1 MPTDVKIVRP
11 PREPNGAHSVNL
23 NFTEMDAWEW
33 GRWAIRNNRWQATCE
48 VGESRFRTDVETAVA
63 IASPDGRVGVWY
75 NRITLPRAMNGRGR
89 TSRRDDTIHNL
100 YTAAY
105 AALCG
110 PDADRRVDMRAI
122 GAAKYWDKKLTRG
135 GERDLSPLAMAALRL
150 YHAEA
155 FGDTPTLRD
164 QLLAEF
170 AVLKGDRP
178 PTTHLLR
185 ANEDELLAASALL
198 TMGDAESACRLLARK
213 GVAA

>member
-1 MPTDVKIVRP
+1 MKIVVKIARP
-11 PREPNGAHSVNL
+11 PREQSLVNL

-33 GRWAIRNNRWQATCE
+33 GRWAVRNQRWQATCE

-63 IASPDGRVGVWY
+63 IAAPDGRVGVWY
-75 NRITLPRAMNGRGR
+75 SRITLPRATNGKGR
-89 TSRRDDTIHNL
+89 TSRRDDTIRNL

-105 AALCG
+105 SALCG
-110 PDADRRVDMRAI
+110 PDADRRVDFRAI
-122 GAAKYWDKKLTRG
+122 AASVYWDKKRTRG

-164 QLLAEF
+164 KLLAEF

-178 PTTHLLR
+178 PTAHLLR
-185 ANEDELLAASALL
+185 ASEDELLAASALL
-198 TMGDAESACRLLARK
+198 TVGDTESACRLLARK

>member
-1 MPTDVKIVRP
+1 MSEIVVKIVRP
-11 PREPNGAHSVNL
+11 PREQNLANL

-48 VGESRFRTDVETAVA
+48 AGESRFRTDVETAVA
-63 IASPDGRVGVWY
+63 IAAPDGRVGVWY
-75 NRITLPRAMNGRGR
+75 SRITLPRASNGRGR

-110 PDADRRVDMRAI
+110 PGSDERVDMRAI
-122 GAAKYWDKKLTRG
+122 GAAKYFDKKLTRG
-135 GERDLSPLAMAALRL
+135 GDRDLSPLAMAALRL

-155 FGDTPTLRD
+155 FGDTSTLRD
-164 QLLAEF
+164 KLLAEF
-170 AVLKGDRP
+170 AVLKGERP
-178 PTTHLLR
+178 PTAHLLR
-185 ANEDELLAASALL
+185 ASDDELLAASALL
-198 TMGDAESACRLLARK
+198 AVNDPDGARNLLARK